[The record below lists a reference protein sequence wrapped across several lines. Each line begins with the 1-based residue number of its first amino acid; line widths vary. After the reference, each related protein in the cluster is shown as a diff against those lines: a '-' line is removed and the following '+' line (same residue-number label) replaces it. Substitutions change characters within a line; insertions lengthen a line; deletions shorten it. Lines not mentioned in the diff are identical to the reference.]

1 MKGCRAALA
10 LGLLL
15 IASCTG
21 SGERS
26 SSPPAPLA
34 RGTLILRT
42 QAGSVPLAVQ
52 IARTEADRRRGL
64 MGRRSLAP
72 DAGMVFL
79 FPGPVRNG
87 FGMKDTLIPL
97 SIAFWD
103 ASDRIVATLEMVP
116 CRKDPCPLY
125 TPSVEYTGAVEAN
138 RGWFATHGVRPGDP
152 VALER
157 AASPSG

>member
-1 MKGCRAALA
+1 MKGRLVALE

-21 SGERS
+21 SASSS

-34 RGTLILRT
+34 RGTLLVRT

-52 IARTEADRRRGL
+52 IAGTEAARRRGL

-79 FPGPVRNG
+79 FPGPVRDG
-87 FGMKDTLIPL
+87 FWMKDTLIPL
-97 SIAFWD
+97 SIGFWD
-103 ASDRIVATLEMVP
+103 ANDRIVATFEMVP
-116 CRKDPCPLY
+116 CRTDPCPLY
-125 TPSVEYTGAVEAN
+125 TPSVSYVGAAEAN
-138 RGWFATHGVRPGDP
+138 RGWFTDHGVSLGDT
-152 VALER
+152 VELEGAVSR
-157 AASPSG
+157 SA